1 MSHMVFGSTPLVAGT
16 PQIAVALQKHIMEH
30 VRIGAKERAMQEMMA
45 ATGGQPMQEMQ
56 SLELEARIA
65 QLIAEGMGQLKQLS
79 GQLTAPG
86 PDPLVQLKEKELQ
99 VRAQGEQN
107 DAEIDRAKLGLEQ
120 QKVQQ
125 RDAQFDKRLASQE
138 KQTAARINAAER
150 REVMKQ
156 QKGGQ

>member
-16 PQIAVALQKHIMEH
+16 PQIAVALQKHIMDH
-30 VRIGAKERAMQEMMA
+30 VRIGAKERATMEMMQ
-45 ATGGQPMQEMQ
+45 ATGGQPMQEDQM
-56 SLELEARIA
+56 LELEARTA
-65 QLIAEGMGQLKQLS
+65 QLIAEGMTQLKQVSSQLS
-79 GQLTAPG
+79 APG

-107 DAEIDRAKLGLEQ
+107 DAQIDRAKLGLEQ

-125 RDAQFDKRLASQE
+125 RGDQFDKRIESQE

>member
-1 MSHMVFGSTPLVAGT
+1 M
-16 PQIAVALQKHIMEH
+16 
-30 VRIGAKERAMQEMMA
+30 EMMQ
-45 ATGGQPMQEMQ
+45 ATGGQPMQEDQM
-56 SLELEARIA
+56 LELEARTA
-65 QLIAEGMGQLKQLS
+65 QLIAEGMTQLKQVSSQLS
-79 GQLTAPG
+79 APG

-99 VRAQGEQN
+99 VRAQGEEN
-107 DAEIDRAKLGLEQ
+107 DAQIDRAKLGLEQ

-125 RDAQFDKRLASQE
+125 RDAQFDKRLESQE